1 LFGLKNFKPKIN
13 KYLSNIFVVETSLEL
28 LFKRKFEKIVIK
40 SLFIT
45 AAFFITILE
54 IWKIMTQ
61 NIGMTILTLITFYI
75 IFFVMVENE
84 VKNVKK

>member
-1 LFGLKNFKPKIN
+1 M
-13 KYLSNIFVVETSLEL
+13 ETSLEL

>member
-1 LFGLKNFKPKIN
+1 
-13 KYLSNIFVVETSLEL
+13 VETSLEL
-28 LFKRKFEKIVIK
+28 LFKRKFEKVVIK

-61 NIGMTILTLITFYI
+61 NIGMTILILITFYI
-75 IFFVMVENE
+75 IFFAMVENE

>member
-1 LFGLKNFKPKIN
+1 M
-13 KYLSNIFVVETSLEL
+13 ETSLEL
-28 LFKRKFEKIVIK
+28 LFKRKFEKVVIK

-61 NIGMTILTLITFYI
+61 NIGMTILILITFYI
-75 IFFVMVENE
+75 IFFAMVENE